1 MTPRT
6 TDNTSFWRL
15 VAQYL
20 RAGTRVTYGANPLV
34 PTSAMLAICQR
45 ISNKQAHEHKH

>member
-1 MTPRT
+1 MTLRT

-20 RAGTRVTYGANPLV
+20 RAGTKDNNGANPLV

-45 ISNKQAHEHKH
+45 ISNKTKS

>member
-1 MTPRT
+1 MTIRQ
-6 TDNTSFWRL
+6 TDNTSLWKL

-20 RAGTRVTYGANPLV
+20 RAGTKDNYGSNPLV

-45 ISNKQAHEHKH
+45 ISNKTKS